1 MCDLSGLENIAV
13 FVELRSRLLKYQ
25 TTVQESI
32 KRKKGLNISFFCN
45 QQSRL
50 SVFFQLDP
58 QSCLWETVG
67 IADHCLGAQLLPYR
81 SCAIEIME
89 HLQEIVSIYLF
100 DQRDGTGPL

>member
-32 KRKKGLNISFFCN
+32 KRKKGLNILFFCN

-58 QSCLWETVG
+58 QSCLWETAG
-67 IADHCLGAQLLPYR
+67 MEEYHLHTQLLLCR
-81 SCAIEIME
+81 SCAVEE
-89 HLQEIVSIYLF
+89 LEENFKGPTPLQ
-100 DQRDGTGPL
+100 